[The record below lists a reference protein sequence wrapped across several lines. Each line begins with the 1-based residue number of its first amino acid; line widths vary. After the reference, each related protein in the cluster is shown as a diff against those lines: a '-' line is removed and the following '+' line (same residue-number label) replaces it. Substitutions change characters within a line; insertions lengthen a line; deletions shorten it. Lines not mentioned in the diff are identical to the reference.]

1 MFIHV
6 IKKTNMY
13 KKNYRKNS
21 INCIGKQGTKFG
33 KSKCII
39 LKQNNSMSNRW
50 ICDIIA
56 D

>member
-1 MFIHV
+1 MTE
-6 IKKTNMY
+6 K
-13 KKNYRKNS
+13 KKNP

-33 KSKCII
+33 RSKCNT
-39 LKQNNSMSNRW
+39 LKQNNVMSKGW